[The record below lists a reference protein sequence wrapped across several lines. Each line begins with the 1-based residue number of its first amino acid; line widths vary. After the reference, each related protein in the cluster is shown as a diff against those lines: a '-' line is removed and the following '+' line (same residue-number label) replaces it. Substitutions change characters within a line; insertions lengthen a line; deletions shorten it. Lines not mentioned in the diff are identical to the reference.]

1 MPVAFQNVYLESA
14 GYFMPGEPVPNTR
27 MDEFIAPLN
36 RISERIKRRILAENG
51 IKQRYYAVG
60 ADGATT
66 HSNAQLASAAIGDCL
81 RRAGAGL
88 AQVSMLASGS
98 SGGDALMP
106 GFANMIQG
114 ELAAP
119 PMETMS
125 VHGICAAGI
134 GAIQAAAQ
142 GIELGAH
149 RRALAVS
156 SEMPSR
162 LFKRSRFAARG
173 YDADFDAHFLRWML
187 SDGAGAMLLTH
198 RDAAP
203 GGPAA
208 GVRLRLKWIHQRSFS
223 GDYPVCMQ
231 LGLSADRQRGHLDY
245 GSWAEAEAD
254 GALSLR
260 QDIRLLPHL
269 FDIGIHEYAQ
279 LVRDG
284 WVDPTRIDHFLCH
297 YSSEKFIPVVQ
308 DLMDKAGLAIP
319 RERWYSNLAWRGN
332 TGAASMLIML
342 AEFLESRPVQPGQQ
356 IFCYIPES
364 GRFMTAYMLLE
375 VEADD
380 VSGTRTAD
388 LERDFAM
395 LGTALGTADG
405 AAAITRATLMAAPD
419 SAGDG
424 AEAIAPP
431 HDPDTAPAGL
441 DGLLTELAAIWHDY
455 RSRVWRTP
463 LLRQL
468 RERRFATTDYLNWM
482 AQWIPQ
488 VREGSKWMREG
499 AASLTGPYQA
509 LAALIGTHAG
519 EEQDDFKILFRD
531 YRGAG
536 GHAGIDALR
545 RNPGGEALNAYLH
558 ALAATRNPLGL
569 LGAIYIIEG
578 TGQRIV
584 PALLPL
590 LKASLKLPPDVFR
603 FLEYHGHNDENHL
616 NRWLAAVEIVMALDE
631 QGDTARQIVD
641 TARRTAA
648 LYLMQ
653 FQYVTETGREMEQE
667 QT

>member
-1 MPVAFQNVYLESA
+1 
-14 GYFMPGEPVPNTR
+14 
-27 MDEFIAPLN
+27 
-36 RISERIKRRILAENG
+36 
-51 IKQRYYAVG
+51 
-60 ADGATT
+60 
-66 HSNAQLASAAIGDCL
+66 
-81 RRAGAGL
+81 
-88 AQVSMLASGS
+88 
-98 SGGDALMP
+98 
-106 GFANMIQG
+106 
-114 ELAAP
+114 
-119 PMETMS
+119 
-125 VHGICAAGI
+125 
-134 GAIQAAAQ
+134 
-142 GIELGAH
+142 
-149 RRALAVS
+149 
-156 SEMPSR
+156 
-162 LFKRSRFAARG
+162 
-173 YDADFDAHFLRWML
+173 
-187 SDGAGAMLLTH
+187 
-198 RDAAP
+198 
-203 GGPAA
+203 
-208 GVRLRLKWIHQRSFS
+208 
-223 GDYPVCMQ
+223 
-231 LGLSADRQRGHLDY
+231 LGLSQDRQRGHLDY
-245 GSWAEAEAD
+245 GSWAEAETD

-284 WVDPTRIDHFLCH
+284 WVDPARIDHFLCH

-342 AEFLESRPVQPGQQ
+342 AEFLETRQVQPGQQ

-364 GRFMTAYMLLE
+364 GRFTTAYMLLE
-375 VEADD
+375 VEAGDASD
-380 VSGTRTAD
+380 AAGAD
-388 LERDFAM
+388 ARKPERAFAM
-395 LGTALGTADG
+395 TGMVDGMATTAATAARAAPLAPVDATADG
-405 AAAITRATLMAAPD
+405 ADAI
-419 SAGDG
+419 
-424 AEAIAPP
+424 EPP
-431 HDPDTAPAGL
+431 HDPQTAPAGL
-441 DGLLTELAAIWHDY
+441 GGLLTELAGIWHDY

-482 AQWIPQ
+482 AQWVPQ

-519 EEQDDFKILFRD
+519 EEQDDFKILYRD

-536 GHAGIDALR
+536 GQDDIDALR

-558 ALAATRNPLGL
+558 ALAATSNPLGL

-590 LKASLKLPPDVFR
+590 LKASLDLPPDVFR

-631 QGDTARQIVD
+631 RGDTARQILD
-641 TARRTAA
+641 TARSTAA

-653 FQYVTETGREMEQE
+653 FQYVTEARREATGEQP
-667 QT
+667 